1 MWVWIA
7 QTGVLKTVKC
17 WSCGYSETRDDA
29 SFCAACG
36 VSLAGT
42 TVAAA
47 QPETLKTDDSVRKMR
62 ETIARLNKEADKRIS
77 KWKQV

>member
-1 MWVWIA
+1 M
-7 QTGVLKTVKC
+7 LKC
-17 WSCGYSETRDDA
+17 RSCGYSETRDDA

-47 QPETLKTDDSVRKMR
+47 QPETPKMDDSVRKVR

-77 KWKQV
+77 IWKQV